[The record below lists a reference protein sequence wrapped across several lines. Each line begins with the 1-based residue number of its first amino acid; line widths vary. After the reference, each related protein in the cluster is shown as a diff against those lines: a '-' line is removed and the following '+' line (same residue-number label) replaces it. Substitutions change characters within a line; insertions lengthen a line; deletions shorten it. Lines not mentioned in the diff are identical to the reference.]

1 MKNKDFKKNILNK
14 IDKEDI
20 KRLPK
25 WHFLVKN
32 YLFWIFSIVSL
43 FIGSLAISI
52 IILNLLQID
61 ITIAERASGGLFR
74 HVIFFAPYLWIS
86 LLIIFMIFV
95 LKNFMH
101 TKYGYRYSNFFI
113 FIISLIIGGLVGLLM
128 YFSGV
133 AQNTDNYIGKVGRGF
148 YTNGESHRE
157 EMWTQSEK
165 GMLAGIVSGIS
176 GDSRN
181 EKEFNLV
188 DFEGKTWSI
197 NSERL
202 NDRDRAIL
210 SVAPKVAI
218 IGIKLEDGSFE
229 ACAVIPW
236 SNPLERRQMKKD
248 VLKFGEDHNVKF
260 TKMNIFELQNNA
272 CREEKIK

>member
-1 MKNKDFKKNILNK
+1 
-14 IDKEDI
+14 
-20 KRLPK
+20 
-25 WHFLVKN
+25 
-32 YLFWIFSIVSL
+32 
-43 FIGSLAISI
+43 
-52 IILNLLQID
+52 
-61 ITIAERASGGLFR
+61 
-74 HVIFFAPYLWIS
+74 
-86 LLIIFMIFV
+86 
-95 LKNFMH
+95 
-101 TKYGYRYSNFFI
+101 
-113 FIISLIIGGLVGLLM
+113 
-128 YFSGV
+128 
-133 AQNTDNYIGKVGRGF
+133 
-148 YTNGESHRE
+148 
-157 EMWTQSEK
+157 
-165 GMLAGIVSGIS
+165 MLAGIVSGIS